1 MKCNNFP
8 TSNTT
13 FTAQDLREGNRYEF
27 RVLAVNEAGMG
38 KPSKPS
44 NPMTAKEQK
53 SKYNMPYTFL
63 FHYIIIE
70 NVLLFSI
77 AEVPEAP
84 EAPKPDRITKD
95 SVVLSWRPPRFD
107 GGAKI
112 KEYVLEQKKKGDS
125 DWSEVICPTIYST
138 LCTVMLH
145 LIYFQFIIVIKC
157 LVFI

>member
-53 SKYNMPYTFL
+53 SKL
-63 FHYIIIE
+63 
-70 NVLLFSI
+70 
-77 AEVPEAP
+77 
-84 EAPKPDRITKD
+84 
-95 SVVLSWRPPRFD
+95 
-107 GGAKI
+107 
-112 KEYVLEQKKKGDS
+112 
-125 DWSEVICPTIYST
+125 
-138 LCTVMLH
+138 
-145 LIYFQFIIVIKC
+145 
-157 LVFI
+157 

>member
-8 TSNTT
+8 TANTT

-27 RVLAVNEAGMG
+27 RVLAVNEAGTG

-44 NPMTAKEQK
+44 HSVTAKEQK
-53 SKYNMPYTFL
+53 SELHCGLLLRCFFL
-63 FHYIIIE
+63 ITMYRLPLI
-70 NVLLFSI
+70 
-77 AEVPEAP
+77 EVPEAP

-112 KEYVLEQKKKGDS
+112 KEYVLEQKRKGDS
-125 DWSEVICPTIYST
+125 DWSEVVCPTIYST
-138 LCTVMLH
+138 LCTVT
-145 LIYFQFIIVIKC
+145 
-157 LVFI
+157 